1 MKGIEQGL
9 ILIALIVGF
18 VLALNIGQARIDQ
31 EKARLDQEIVR
42 LESEHPSWSSQLCY
56 AVAAGRIPEERVQ
69 QHPDWPWNLIAERE
83 IELGMTTEMVRE
95 SWGSPT
101 EHEKSVYSWGTEE
114 EWIYRSIA
122 DSEVIGRLIVVQ
134 EKAVFLH
141 FKDGILTNWSSK
153 TFPKQYL

>member
-1 MKGIEQGL
+1 MKEIDEGVL
-9 ILIALIVGF
+9 AWILIGIALWSIFLYTSDV
-18 VLALNIGQARIDQ
+18 GQAR
-31 EKARLDQEIVR
+31 RDQEIAQ
-42 LESEHPSWSSQLCY
+42 LQGEHPTWSSQLCD
-56 AVAAGRIPEERVQ
+56 AVAVGQISEKRVQ
-69 QHPDWPWNLIAERE
+69 KHPAWPWDLIVERK

-122 DSEVIGRLIVVQ
+122 GSEVIGRLIVVQ
-134 EKAVFLH
+134 EKAVFLY
-141 FKDGILTNWSSK
+141 FKDGVLTNWSSK

>member
-1 MKGIEQGL
+1 MKNIEV
-9 ILIALIVGF
+9 LIV
-18 VLALNIGQARIDQ
+18 LAIIVCLGLAYGRGRARI
-31 EKARLDQEIVR
+31 DQEIVR
-42 LESEHPSWSSQLCY
+42 LESEHPSWSRSLCY
-56 AVAAGRIPEERVQ
+56 EVAIGRFSEERVQ
-69 QHPDWPWNLIAERE
+69 KHPAWPWDLIVQRK

-95 SWGSPT
+95 SWGPPT

-134 EKAVFLH
+134 EKAVFLY

>member
-18 VLALNIGQARIDQ
+18 VLALNIGEARI
-31 EKARLDQEIVR
+31 DQEIVR
-42 LESEHPSWSSQLCY
+42 LESEHPSWSRSLCY
-56 AVAAGRIPEERVQ
+56 EVAIGRFSEVQ
-69 QHPDWPWNLIAERE
+69 IRQNPDWPWDLIVERK

-101 EHEKSVYSWGTEE
+101 EHEKSVYSWGTQEQ
-114 EWIYRSIA
+114 WIYRSIA

-134 EKAVFLH
+134 EKAVFLF

-153 TFPKQYL
+153 TFPEQYL

>member
-1 MKGIEQGL
+1 MKGIEEALGL
-9 ILIALIVGF
+9 IAIAIGLSFILLYTLSVGE
-18 VLALNIGQARIDQ
+18 ARQ
-31 EKARLDQEIVR
+31 EQEIAQ
-42 LESEHPSWSSQLCY
+42 LQGEHPSWSRALCHE
-56 AVAAGRIPEERVQ
+56 VATGRFSEERVQ
-69 QHPDWPWNLIAERE
+69 KHPAWPWALIVQRK

-95 SWGSPT
+95 SWGPPT

-134 EKAVFLH
+134 EKAVFLY